1 MGGRG
6 QIDAFGDFKYWGG
19 ISEECVLGV
28 LWYLRK
34 KSDSVEVVQRT
45 AAEKTFVGRGW
56 RSGVRE
62 SETS

>member
-1 MGGRG
+1 MLLVTSSTGVGSVR
-6 QIDAFGDFKYWGG
+6 
-19 ISEECVLGV
+19 SVVLGV

-34 KSDSVEVVQRT
+34 TSDSVEVVQRT